1 MNHASQ
7 LQTFIGSKKL
17 EEKIESEERYI
28 QSLTE
33 DGRLKQLSLKCAHN
47 ELIENLLKNISSF
60 GLISMESSPQTIKIK
75 LRKMKQAQIMS
86 TSVVKESVDHVDDMN
101 AAFSG
106 KVDISTDNMSKYC
119 ITSLATF
126 QLENMFM
133 QTVIFTVMIF
143 ISKFTDC
150 SYFQFFI
157 SSLGPKGY
165 MSLHHHLTSVMFL
178 VCLLHCCCCCCRKLF
193 RKSSPLKLLCRIPLN
208 FMNFV

>member
-150 SYFQFFI
+150 SYFQFFLAHWVQRAI
-157 SSLGPKGY
+157 
-165 MSLHHHLTSVMFL
+165 
-178 VCLLHCCCCCCRKLF
+178 
-193 RKSSPLKLLCRIPLN
+193 
-208 FMNFV
+208 